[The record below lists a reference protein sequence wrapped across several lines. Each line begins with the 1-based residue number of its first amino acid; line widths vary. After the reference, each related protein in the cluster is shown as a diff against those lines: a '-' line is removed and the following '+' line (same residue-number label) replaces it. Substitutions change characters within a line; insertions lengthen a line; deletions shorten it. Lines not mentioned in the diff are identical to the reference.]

1 MVFLKKDFYLKETAE
16 VARQLLGKIL
26 VHNTEEG
33 LVSGI
38 IVETEA
44 YLRENDPGCH
54 AACGMTKRNEVM
66 FEEGGIAYVYLI
78 YGMYYCFNVVTG
90 QKGDGEAVLVR
101 AVEPLEGLEVMA
113 RARGRKDPY
122 ALCSGPGKLCQA
134 FGIDAR
140 HNGKP
145 LMGPDL
151 GIMEGKK
158 TGRVK
163 VSPRVGLTRGKD
175 KLLRFYFDDCPFVSK
190 S

>member
-1 MVFLKKDFYLKETAE
+1 MGFLKKDFYLNETAE
-16 VARQLLGKIL
+16 VAKQLLGQIL
-26 VHNTEEG
+26 VHNTGEG

-54 AACGMTKRNEVM
+54 AASGRTKRNEAM

-90 QKGDGEAVLVR
+90 KEGDGEAVLIR
-101 AVEPLEGLEVMA
+101 AVEPLEGLEIMA
-113 RARGRKDPY
+113 RSRGGKEPY

-134 FGIDAR
+134 FAIDAR

-145 LMGPDL
+145 LNGPHL

-158 TGRVK
+158 AGRIK
-163 VSPRVGLTRGKD
+163 AASRVGLARGKD
-175 KLLRFYFDDCPFVSK
+175 KLLRFYFADCPFVSK
-190 S
+190 L